1 MQTNARGGKFQGTS
15 VSPSNQHMSTTSGQV
30 RTGPKVGKGTANKE
44 KKSPANDQ
52 VMTCETQ
59 PTYPSM
65 VANPSKGGYVRTPHQ
80 IEKVLVE
87 DERNSVVH
95 GCAHACLFPR
105 MRVTGIWVSKQVEA
119 VGRTFP
125 LLPKFAVPLR

>member
-1 MQTNARGGKFQGTS
+1 MA
-15 VSPSNQHMSTTSGQV
+15 
-30 RTGPKVGKGTANKE
+30 
-44 KKSPANDQ
+44 
-52 VMTCETQ
+52 
-59 PTYPSM
+59 
-65 VANPSKGGYVRTPHQ
+65 ANPSKGGYVRTPHQ
-80 IEKVLVE
+80 IAKALVE

-125 LLPKFAVPLR
+125 LLTKYTVHLSKATRASNVEHVVHVIHAA